1 VKVFVDTNI
10 FIDILLNR
18 KDFIDESKQ
27 VYKLCENYIV
37 KGYVAPISI
46 NNIYYICRKT
56 VNQEEL
62 TSFLCDISQFFTI
75 APMNS
80 DSVIFAKNLNI
91 SDFEDALQSA
101 MAIQSGCDCIVTR
114 NEDDY
119 KKVLGIEILSPNAFL
134 SRFKQ

>member
-1 VKVFVDTNI
+1 MKVFVDTNI

-18 KDFIDESKQ
+18 TKFIKESKQ

-56 VNQEEL
+56 VNQEAL
-62 TSFLCDISQFFTI
+62 TSFLCDISHFFTI
-75 APMNS
+75 SPMNNE
-80 DSVIFAKNLNI
+80 SVVFAKNLNI

-114 NEDDY
+114 NINDY
-119 KKVLGIEILSPNAFL
+119 KKVMGIEVLEPKEFL
-134 SRFKQ
+134 SKFQ

>member
-1 VKVFVDTNI
+1 MKVFVDTNI

-18 KDFIDESKQ
+18 TKFIKESKQ

-56 VNQEEL
+56 VNQEAL
-62 TSFLCDISQFFTI
+62 TSFLCDVSHFFTI

-80 DSVIFAKNLNI
+80 ESVVFAKNLNI

-114 NEDDY
+114 NVDDY
-119 KKVLGIEILSPNAFL
+119 KKVMGIEVLEPKEFL
-134 SRFKQ
+134 LKFR

>member
-1 VKVFVDTNI
+1 MKVFVDTNI

-18 KDFIDESKQ
+18 KEFINESKQ

-56 VNQEEL
+56 VNQEAL
-62 TSFLCDISQFFTI
+62 TSFLCDVSHFFTI
-75 APMNS
+75 ALMNS
-80 DSVIFAKNLNI
+80 ESVVFAKNLNI

-114 NEDDY
+114 NVDDY
-119 KKVLGIEILSPNAFL
+119 KKVMGIEVLEPKEFL
-134 SRFKQ
+134 LKFQ